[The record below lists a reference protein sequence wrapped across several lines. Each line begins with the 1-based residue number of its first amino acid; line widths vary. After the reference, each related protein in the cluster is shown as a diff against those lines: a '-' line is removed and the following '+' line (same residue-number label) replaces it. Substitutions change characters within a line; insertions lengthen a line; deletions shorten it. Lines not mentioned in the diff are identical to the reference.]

1 MKLQNMN
8 NNGTRIR
15 KCLKGLFKS
24 GSDLWLTRQKY
35 YTLRRVKN
43 TVYPDAFFPLRL
55 GKIELGLVFS
65 GMKKPC
71 YFLSIFEICYLTYQ
85 NRKLR

>member
-15 KCLKGLFKS
+15 KCLKGLCKS

-35 YTLRRVKN
+35 YTLRRGKN
-43 TVYPDAFFPLRL
+43 TVYPDAFFPL
-55 GKIELGLVFS
+55 KIRE
-65 GMKKPC
+65 
-71 YFLSIFEICYLTYQ
+71 
-85 NRKLR
+85 NRTGAGI